1 MKTLEAPRTEPL
13 SAYLDPESLR
23 FHRSRGGLLALTL
36 TSPEGEETTYDRVIV
51 LRAFPLTSPEEYLS
65 VREPIEGKREI
76 GMLRSLA
83 ALDEESER
91 LVRDELATRYFV
103 PHITRIHSLHR
114 RRGVIYL
121 DAETES
127 GRRRVTLR
135 DGLNSVRILD
145 CGRVLLTDVDGNTLE
160 IPDPRALDK
169 ASYRKIEVF
178 L

>member
-1 MKTLEAPRTEPL
+1 MKTLEARKAEPI

-23 FHRSRGGLLALTL
+23 FHRSRGGLLALTVKAA
-36 TSPEGEETTYDRVIV
+36 EGEEITYDRVIV

-76 GMLRSLA
+76 GMLRSLT

-103 PHITRIHSLHR
+103 PQITRIHSLHR
-114 RRGVIYL
+114 RRGIIYM
-121 DAETES
+121 DVDTEHS
-127 GRRRVTLR
+127 RRKLTLR
-135 DGLNSVRILD
+135 DGLNSVRVLD
-145 CGRVLLTDVDGNTLE
+145 CGRVLFTDVEGNALE

-169 ASYRKIEVF
+169 PSYRKIEIF